1 MHDGLRRDEHS
12 LTFFSRHAEERSA
25 CSASRCAPALPAA
38 DRPRLAGP
46 AATVLLALLALGGCA
61 WRLDPDEMRLCRTAL
76 PALEAGA
83 SEIRVTAIAGP
94 RRHSVR
100 IDYEAV
106 KPSGLPVAGFA
117 LCDFAAAR
125 PAVGPPDLV
134 RLATRAGEVS
144 GASLF
149 LLKHYYIET
158 PDSLMAAPDS
168 DLRVLSLPQLPP
180 SVAYAAQTA
189 LLAAPRAVVYALLA
203 AAYALVY
210 GLLGRINLAFGEIA
224 AIAAA
229 ALGLTMAA
237 LAATFDAAP
246 LMALPLGLAAA
257 VAAGAIHA
265 AVAGHVTLMRLRA
278 AHPQA
283 SLIATLG
290 AALALMEYLRLAQGT
305 RPNWLP
311 ALAEGPIAVA
321 RAGSFVVTI
330 VPEGLATT
338 AAGLAALLALLLAMR
353 RSRFGRAWRAYAD
366 DAFAAALFGL
376 DGSRLVRRTLA
387 LAGAAAGFAAALVVV
402 QFGALGFADG
412 FSLGLK
418 ALLASILGGI
428 GSVPAAA
435 LGGLCI
441 GLFESLWSAYWP
453 IEARDGATLA
463 VLVLVLVLRPG
474 GLFAMPAPPSPRL

>member
-1 MHDGLRRDEHS
+1 
-12 LTFFSRHAEERSA
+12 
-25 CSASRCAPALPAA
+25 
-38 DRPRLAGP
+38 
-46 AATVLLALLALGGCA
+46 
-61 WRLDPDEMRLCRTAL
+61 MRICRTAL

-83 SEIRVTAIAGP
+83 SDLRVTGIAGP
-94 RRHSVR
+94 HRHRVR
-100 IDYEAV
+100 IDYEAAQA
-106 KPSGLPVAGFA
+106 SGAASAGFA

-125 PAVGPPDLV
+125 PAVGTPDLIGV
-134 RLATRAGEVS
+134 ATRS
-144 GASLF
+144 GALSGATLF

-158 PDSLMAAPDS
+158 PDSLAAVPDS
-168 DLRVLSLPQLPP
+168 DLRVLSVPQLPP
-180 SVAYAAQTA
+180 WAAYAAQQA
-189 LLAAPRAVVYALLA
+189 LGAAPRAAVYALLA
-203 AAYALVY
+203 TSYALVY
-210 GLLGRINLAFGEIA
+210 GLVGRINLAFGEVA

-237 LAATFDAAP
+237 LASTFDAAP
-246 LMALPLGLAAA
+246 LLALPLGLAAA
-257 VAAGAIHA
+257 IAAGAIHA
-265 AVAGHVTLMRLRA
+265 AVAGHFTFVRLRA
-278 AHPQA
+278 AHPRS

-311 ALAEGPIAVA
+311 SLAEGAVPIA
-321 RAGSFVVTI
+321 RAGAFVVT
-330 VPEGLATT
+330 VSPVGMAAAL
-338 AAGLAALLALLLAMR
+338 AGLAALLALLLVMR
-353 RSRFGRAWRAYAD
+353 RTRFGRAWRAYAD
-366 DAFAAALFGL
+366 DSFAATLFGI
-376 DGSRLVRRTLA
+376 DGPRLVRRTLA
-387 LAGAAAGFAAALVVV
+387 LAGAAAGLAASLMVV

-412 FSLGLK
+412 FALGLK

-474 GLFAMPAPPSPRL
+474 GLFATPAPPLPRL